1 MEVEQELPPTRE
13 VLFFFVCLRGR
24 LGLRDEAAELFHAL
38 RRAEL
43 APRNVLPVDAVLP
56 IARRLVVLRC
66 RGDVLK
72 LGVERLHRPRRRAKV
87 AREEFVQRGVHVEV
101 LKDVCVRL
109 APLTDRDVDALFAF
123 LWQLGLPQALADEA
137 VHDKRE
143 HERVY
148 GYYVLPLL
156 EGDRFLGRADL
167 KADRATRTLIVKRF
181 TPEPGVRRK
190 PDEPLAKAAD
200 RLARALGLEQAV
212 IA

>member
-1 MEVEQELPPTRE
+1 MIV
-13 VLFFFVCLRGR
+13 
-24 LGLRDEAAELFHAL
+24 
-38 RRAEL
+38 
-43 APRNVLPVDAVLP
+43 PVDAELDGAPTGAVLLCP
-56 IARRLVVLRC
+56 FDNLMWDRPFLTRLFDFTHLI
-66 RGDVLK
+66 
-72 LGVERLHRPRRRAKV
+72 
-87 AREEFVQRGVHVEV
+87 EV
-101 LKDVCVRL
+101 Y
-109 APLTDRDVDALFAF
+109 
-123 LWQLGLPQALADEA
+123 
-137 VHDKRE
+137 KRE

-148 GYYVLPLL
+148 GDYVLPLL